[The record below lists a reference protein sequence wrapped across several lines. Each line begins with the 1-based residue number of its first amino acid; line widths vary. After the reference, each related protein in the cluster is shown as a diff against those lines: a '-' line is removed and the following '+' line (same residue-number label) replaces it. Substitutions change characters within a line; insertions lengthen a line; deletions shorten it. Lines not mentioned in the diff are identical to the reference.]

1 MTSKN
6 VVSPVEGNINP
17 TFIESP
23 TIVLEVPEP
32 QVIPRS
38 GYDYPNEW
46 STGLCDIF
54 SSSDCKFFVLIVVLK
69 LYV

>member
-1 MTSKN
+1 MASKN

-23 TIVLEVPEP
+23 AIVMKVPEP

-46 STGLCDIF
+46 STELCDIW
-54 SSSDCKFFVLIVVLK
+54 SSSHCKYFMH
-69 LYV
+69 